1 MSEPLFRREVIE
13 GRRASLWGDVI
24 LVQPIAL
31 PLLTL
36 LAVSICVVVGGFL
49 VWGDY
54 ARKETVNGYLAP
66 EQGLVELYAPRPGVF
81 SEIFVE
87 EGQVVEAGEVLVT
100 VSVAQVTPD
109 GTEIDAALLR
119 EIDLQEGELAQSIER
134 ERVRN
139 ASEAERLRAKIA
151 GLEAATAQLQL
162 RLETQR
168 EILTLALRHDRVLE
182 TLSFEELIPR
192 PRFWERREVSLREK
206 QRLGE
211 LTHEI
216 ITRGNA
222 LAEVRVLL
230 DQLPSRHADRVSE
243 ARIELSVLTQRRLE
257 IAGRLSYAISAP
269 VAGRV
274 ASLHAH
280 RGKAATP
287 TTPVMSILPESSRLQ
302 AELFVP
308 TRAIAFLEPGQTVRL
323 LYDAFPYQRFGA
335 YEGQIV
341 RVTRAPLSPAE
352 LRLPLALEES
362 VYRATVRLSKQE
374 IPAFGKTYPL
384 LSGMLLKA
392 DIILDRRAL
401 FDWLLEPLYSVSRRT
416 HGSS

>member
-1 MSEPLFRREVIE
+1 VIE

-24 LVQPIAL
+24 LAQPIAL

-36 LAVSICVVVGGFL
+36 LAVSICVVLGSFL

-66 EQGLVELYAPRPGVF
+66 EQGLIELYAPRPGVF

-87 EGQVVEAGEVLVT
+87 EGQVVEAGDVLMT
-100 VSVAQVTPD
+100 VSVAQVMQD
-109 GTEIDAALLR
+109 GAEIDAVLLR
-119 EIDLQEGELAQSIER
+119 EIDLQEKELVQSTER

-151 GLEAATAQLQL
+151 GLGAETAQLQVL
-162 RLETQR
+162 RETQR
-168 EILTLALRHDRVLE
+168 EILALALRHDRVLE
-182 TLSFEELIPR
+182 TLSSEELIPR
-192 PRFWERREVSLREK
+192 LRFWEQREVSLREK

-216 ITRGNA
+216 IARGNA
-222 LAEVRVLL
+222 LAEARILL
-230 DQLPSRHADRVSE
+230 DQLPARHADRVSA
-243 ARIELSVLTQRRLE
+243 ARIGLSELTQRRLE
-257 IAGRLSYAISAP
+257 IAGRLSYAIKAP
-269 VAGRV
+269 AAGRV
-274 ASLHAH
+274 AGLHAH

-287 TTPVMSILPESSRLQ
+287 TTPVMSILPESGRLQ

-308 TRAIAFLEPGQTVRL
+308 TRAIAFVEAGQTVRL
-323 LYDAFPYQRFGA
+323 LYHAFPYQRFGA
-335 YEGQIV
+335 HEGQIV
-341 RVTRAPLSPAE
+341 RVTTAPLSPAE
-352 LRLPLALEES
+352 LHLPLALEES

-401 FDWLLEPLYSVSRRT
+401 LDWLLEPVYSVSRRAY
-416 HGSS
+416 SSS